1 MLYYFAYGSNMLTKR
16 LNQRCPGARR
26 VGRADAA
33 DHAIEFS
40 NPSIDKSGKATVRRQ
55 GSSVSKSA
63 WISAGKVSAAI
74 AAVALLLGAVFQGQ
88 AQQRSDMADVR
99 AELRSGFAEVNGR
112 FTEVNIRLENISGD
126 LVSLRERVARIEG
139 QLVLPT
145 DSGTQANMAPET
157 EEDG

>member
-1 MLYYFAYGSNMLTKR
+1 
-16 LNQRCPGARR
+16 
-26 VGRADAA
+26 
-33 DHAIEFS
+33 
-40 NPSIDKSGKATVRRQ
+40 
-55 GSSVSKSA
+55 VSKSA

-112 FTEVNIRLENISGD
+112 FAEVNVRLENISGD
-126 LVSLRERVARIEG
+126 LVSLRERAARIEG
-139 QLVLPT
+139 QLALRA
-145 DSGTQANMAPET
+145 DAGAQANMAPET

>member
-1 MLYYFAYGSNMLTKR
+1 M
-16 LNQRCPGARR
+16 
-26 VGRADAA
+26 
-33 DHAIEFS
+33 
-40 NPSIDKSGKATVRRQ
+40 
-55 GSSVSKSA
+55 SKSA

-112 FTEVNIRLENISGD
+112 FTEVNSRFAEVNVRLDNISGD

-139 QLVLPT
+139 HLALPP
-145 DSGTQANMAPET
+145 DAGTRANMAPDAEG
-157 EEDG
+157 DG

>member
-1 MLYYFAYGSNMLTKR
+1 M
-16 LNQRCPGARR
+16 
-26 VGRADAA
+26 
-33 DHAIEFS
+33 
-40 NPSIDKSGKATVRRQ
+40 
-55 GSSVSKSA
+55 SKSA

-112 FTEVNIRLENISGD
+112 FTEVNSRFAEVNVRLDNIGGD

-139 QLVLPT
+139 HLALPT
-145 DSGTQANMAPET
+145 DAGTQANMAPET
-157 EEDG
+157 EDDG

>member
-1 MLYYFAYGSNMLTKR
+1 M
-16 LNQRCPGARR
+16 
-26 VGRADAA
+26 
-33 DHAIEFS
+33 
-40 NPSIDKSGKATVRRQ
+40 
-55 GSSVSKSA
+55 SKSA

-88 AQQRSDMADVR
+88 AQQHSDMADVR

-112 FTEVNIRLENISGD
+112 FAEVNIRLENISGD

-139 QLVLPT
+139 HLTLPP
-145 DSGTQANMAPET
+145 DVGSQANVLPET